1 MSQKL
6 WVWNLEYYK
15 YGNRVLYTYG
25 ILEMCS
31 SLYQNQLVPK
41 YLNFGRITYSM
52 WACTWGS
59 NTLGVASYCGEVMIL
74 ALSEITLIVIGEPPS
89 TLCEMRNKLCNTYPS
104 FQLTLPAACRFSVV
118 VPLHLPSL
126 FYLLIFQNG
135 TIQAASFIIP
145 WFAYFSYLW
154 EPIFMIQNLA
164 SGYTC
169 MYIHTYIHLHLS
181 YMYDQF
187 AAWVHL
193 AMKG

>member
-15 YGNRVLYTYG
+15 YGNRVLYTCG
-25 ILEMCS
+25 ILAMCS

-41 YLNFGRITYSM
+41 YLNFGRIIYSL

-74 ALSEITLIVIGEPPS
+74 ALSEITLIAIGEPPS

-118 VPLHLPSL
+118 VRLHLPSL
-126 FYLLIFQNG
+126 FYLLILQNRPFKLP
-135 TIQAASFIIP
+135 ASLFHD
-145 WFAYFSYLW
+145 LH
-154 EPIFMIQNLA
+154 IFHICENQY
-164 SGYTC
+164 SWYKT
-169 MYIHTYIHLHLS
+169 
-181 YMYDQF
+181 
-187 AAWVHL
+187 
-193 AMKG
+193 